1 MIVVDASVLIAHLD
15 ERDALH
21 TRASDALLAAADR
34 RLGCSPI
41 TLAEVLVG
49 PARRDRLDAARAAVA
64 ELDVEEIPL
73 GEDAA
78 VRLAALRAGSGLKLP
93 DCGVLLAA
101 QDAAAEAVLTFDDA
115 LGREVERLGLRAA
128 DAACPLNDEAGP
140 ALVADLRSALLGS
153 PSTDEVSVNER
164 VSCLLQRSTIWRRS
178 AATRLGAA
186 AQRRANGAEVA
197 MFARPGARA
206 GVRSW

>member
-1 MIVVDASVLIAHLD
+1 VIVVDSGVLIAHLD

-21 TRASDALLAAADR
+21 ARAGDALLEAANR

-73 GEDAA
+73 GEDSP
-78 VRLAALRAGSGLKLP
+78 VRLAALCAGSGLKLP
-93 DCGVLLAA
+93 DCCVLLAA

-115 LGREVERLGLRAA
+115 LAREVERLGLRA
-128 DAACPLNDEAGP
+128 G
-140 ALVADLRSALLGS
+140 
-153 PSTDEVSVNER
+153 
-164 VSCLLQRSTIWRRS
+164 
-178 AATRLGAA
+178 
-186 AQRRANGAEVA
+186 
-197 MFARPGARA
+197 
-206 GVRSW
+206 

>member
-21 TRASDALLAAADR
+21 ARAGDALLEAANR

-49 PARRDRLDAARAAVA
+49 PARRDRLDAARVAVA

-73 GEDAA
+73 GEDAP
-78 VRLAALRAGSGLKLP
+78 VRLAALRAGSGLKMP
-93 DCGVLLAA
+93 DCCVLLAA

-115 LGREVERLGLRAA
+115 LAREVERLGLRA
-128 DAACPLNDEAGP
+128 G
-140 ALVADLRSALLGS
+140 
-153 PSTDEVSVNER
+153 
-164 VSCLLQRSTIWRRS
+164 
-178 AATRLGAA
+178 
-186 AQRRANGAEVA
+186 
-197 MFARPGARA
+197 
-206 GVRSW
+206 